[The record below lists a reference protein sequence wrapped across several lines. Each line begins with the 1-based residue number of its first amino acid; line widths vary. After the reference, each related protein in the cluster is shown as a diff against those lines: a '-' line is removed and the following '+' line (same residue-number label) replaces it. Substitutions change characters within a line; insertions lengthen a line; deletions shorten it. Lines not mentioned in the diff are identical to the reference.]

1 MSGLSADLMA
11 ILPWLPPNFDT
22 LDSAI
27 SFFFAYLSH
36 VLPGEPLPLLDT
48 LLPSPPAP
56 LAGAVTEK
64 HAALGAVWAHREE
77 FKRFSLHVGAPALR
91 AHGLDGA
98 AALLAELERSVTLPV
113 RLVPDS
119 TALRSMAAAADGSSA
134 AAGMVEDNTF
144 VLSVRA
150 PTSGSL
156 HLRLLHLRFRGGDV
170 ALERIGTEVPAG
182 AATELLAFP
191 LPKLDEGG
199 AEGGARVVEAAHLV
213 VMQAAA

>member
-1 MSGLSADLMA
+1 MSALSADLMA

-36 VLPGEPLPLLDT
+36 VLPAEPLPLLDK
-48 LLPSPPAP
+48 LVPSPPAP
-56 LAGAVTEK
+56 LAGAVAEK

-77 FKRFSLHVGAPALR
+77 FKRFSLHVGAPTLR

-113 RLVPDS
+113 RMVPDS
-119 TALRSMAAAADGSSA
+119 TALSKAAAAGDSGA
-134 AAGMVEDNTF
+134 ATGVVEDNAF

-170 ALERIGTEVPAG
+170 ALERIGMEVLAG
-182 AATELLAFP
+182 TATELLAFA

-199 AEGGARVVEAAHLV
+199 MEDGARVVVAAHLV
-213 VMQAAA
+213 VMQPAA